1 MAQPGTFYFDHGNK
15 AIILLHAFA
24 SGPVDVRLLARRL
37 ENEDYSIYAPIFT
50 GHGTDD
56 FTDII
61 TSGSPAV
68 WWQDVVD
75 AINFVKSKGKTE
87 ISIFGIS
94 LGGIFA
100 AKSLEEYPELV
111 GGGSFGSPIVRNGR
125 SNNVRATFLQMAITN
140 YRRFKVDEETI
151 KTKVQWLDDN
161 IDPLLSEI
169 NDFANGVAEDLAKI
183 HQPYFI
189 GQGLADEMVD
199 SQSGQ
204 RIKAKLVNSQ
214 VAFHEYSDASHMIT
228 VNSAH
233 TELETDLKSFLNRI
247 Y

>member
-1 MAQPGTFYFDHGNK
+1 MAQIGTFYFDHGNK

-24 SGPVDVRLLARRL
+24 SSPVDVRLLARRL
-37 ENEDYSIYAPIFT
+37 EKENYSIYAPLFT
-50 GHGTDD
+50 GHGTAD

-61 TSGSPAV
+61 TDGSPEK
-68 WWQDVVD
+68 WWQDVVN
-75 AINFVKSKGKTE
+75 AIEFVKAKGKTE

-100 AKSLEEYPELV
+100 AKALEMYPELV

-125 SNNVRATFLQMAITN
+125 SDNVRSTFLQMAVAN
-140 YRRFKVDEETI
+140 YRQFKVDEGTI
-151 KTKVQWLDDN
+151 KNKVQWLDDN
-161 IDPLLSEI
+161 IDPLLDEI

-204 RIKAKLVNSQ
+204 RIQEKLINSQ
-214 VAFHEYSDASHMIT
+214 VDFHEYPDASHMIT

-233 TELETDLKSFLNRI
+233 ADLETDLKSFLNRI